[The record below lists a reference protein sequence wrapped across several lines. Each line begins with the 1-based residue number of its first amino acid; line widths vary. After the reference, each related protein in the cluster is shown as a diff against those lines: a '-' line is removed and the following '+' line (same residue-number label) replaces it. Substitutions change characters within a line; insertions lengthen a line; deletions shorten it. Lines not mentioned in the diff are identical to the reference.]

1 MHVRKNRVIIQRIT
15 FFTYNYRIISRKFF
29 KVRLKTACKA
39 KSLINVIMLLP
50 RQGAIYSII
59 YHLPR
64 ALPWAGISLAFL

>member
-1 MHVRKNRVIIQRIT
+1 MEN
-15 FFTYNYRIISRKFF
+15 FDL
-29 KVRLKTACKA
+29 RLKTACKA

-64 ALPWAGISLAFL
+64 ALPWAGISLAFQAVFAQNPSAQVGKL